1 MDTIK
6 NYLEG
11 MFARLPGSPEVM
23 KAKKELYQMMED
35 KYNELIAEGKSDN
48 EAVGIVISEFGN
60 LDELAEDLG
69 INEVKAELE
78 ETECYMV
85 ERDEAVAYVNAKRK
99 RSIIMGLGIFLCINC
114 VCGPIMASVISKEQ
128 QVFGVLVMF
137 LMIAVGV
144 VTIVYSNIMMRP
156 YSKFLQVPARLEY
169 VADTYIRE
177 ERERYVTSHALR
189 LTGGILLCCL
199 CWLPCMV
206 ADELFSSVEILSEGL
221 APVFLFVF
229 VGSGVLLIVQT
240 NSENNAYEK
249 LLSLNY
255 GSPMAREKRADG
267 RNVPDY
273 KNKTV
278 DIIMHVFWPTVT
290 CIYLIW
296 SFLTFN
302 WFISWIVWPIG
313 GVVFGMLKTVFRDYE
328 VR

>member
-11 MFARLPGSPEVM
+11 MFARLPGSPEVI
-23 KAKKELYQMMED
+23 KAKKELFQMMED

-69 INEVKAELE
+69 INEVKAEFE
-78 ETECYMV
+78 ETECHMV
-85 ERDEAVAYVNAKRK
+85 EKDEATAYVAAKRK
-99 RSIIMGLGIFLCINC
+99 HSIIMGIGIFLCINC
-114 VCGPIMASVISKEQ
+114 VCGPIMASVFSEGAEMW
-128 QVFGVLVMF
+128 GVLAMF
-137 LMIAVGV
+137 LMIAAGV
-144 VTIVYSNIMMRP
+144 VTIVYSNVMMRP
-156 YSKFLQVPARLEY
+156 YSKFFEVPSRLEY

-189 LTGGILLCCL
+189 LTAGILLCCL

-206 ADELFSSVEILSEGL
+206 ADAMFSSVALLSEGL

-229 VGSGVLLIVQT
+229 VGIGVLLIVQT
-240 NSENNAYEK
+240 NSENNAYED

-255 GSPMAREKRADG
+255 GSPMAREKRSNS

-278 DIIMHVFWPTVT
+278 DIIMHIFWPTVT
-290 CIYLIW
+290 CIYLTW

-302 WFISWIVWPIG
+302 WFISWIIWPIA
-313 GVVFGMLKTVFRDYE
+313 GVIFSTLKTVFRDQE
-328 VR
+328 IH

>member
-35 KYNELIAEGKSDN
+35 KYNELISEGKSDN

-78 ETECYMV
+78 ETDCYMV
-85 ERDEAVAYVNAKRK
+85 EKDEAVAYVNAKRK
-99 RSIIMGLGIFLCINC
+99 HSFILGLGIFLCINC
-114 VCGPIMASVISKEQ
+114 VCGPIMASAFPTEHEVI
-128 QVFGVLVMF
+128 GVLVMF
-137 LMIAVGV
+137 LMIAAGV
-144 VTIVYSNIMMRP
+144 VLIVYSNIMMRP
-156 YSKFLQVPARLEY
+156 FSKFLQVPARLEY
-169 VADTYIRE
+169 STDTFIHD
-177 ERERYVTSHALR
+177 ERERYVTAHALR

-206 ADELFSSVEILSEGL
+206 ADALFSSVEILSEGI
-221 APVFLFVF
+221 APVVLFVA
-229 VGSGVLLIVQT
+229 VGIGVLMIVQT
-240 NSENNAYEK
+240 NSENNAYET

-255 GSPMAREKRADG
+255 GSPMAKEKKARG
-267 RNVPDY
+267 ENIPDY
-273 KNKTV
+273 NNKTV
-278 DIIMHVFWPTVT
+278 DIVMHVFWPTVT
-290 CIYLIW
+290 CIYLVW
-296 SFLTFN
+296 SFLTFS
-302 WFISWIVWPIG
+302 WFISWIIWPIA
-313 GVVFGMLKTVFRDYE
+313 GVIFGALKTVFRDEE